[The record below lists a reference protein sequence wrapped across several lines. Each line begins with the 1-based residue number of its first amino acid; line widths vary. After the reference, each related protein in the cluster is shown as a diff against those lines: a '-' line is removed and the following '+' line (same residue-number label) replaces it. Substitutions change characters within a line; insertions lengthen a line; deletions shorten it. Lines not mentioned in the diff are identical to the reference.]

1 MKKILVIDDEP
12 IVRISSKRTLVPEGY
27 DVELADSGRAG
38 IEMLERDAFDLIL
51 LDLKMPDMGGIDV
64 LKVIMER
71 WPGTKVIIVT
81 GFSTVDTAV
90 EALRIGA
97 FNHIEKPFTP
107 HSLLEAVNE
116 VFEKQD

>member
-1 MKKILVIDDEP
+1 MKKILVIDDEQ
-12 IVRISSKRTLVPEGY
+12 IVRISSKRTLAPEGY
-27 DVELADSGRAG
+27 DVTLTESGREG
-38 IEMLERDAFDLIL
+38 IGILERETFDLIL
-51 LDLKMPDMGGIDV
+51 LDLKMPDMGGIEV

-116 VFEKQD
+116 VFEKKD